1 MTPIAIKFV
10 QWDVPELVTLQNS
23 RVYKLRELLNNGGR
37 LTREEKKLD
46 NPKRER
52 KHLF

>member
-37 LTREEKKLD
+37 LTREEKTG
-46 NPKRER
+46 
-52 KHLF
+52 